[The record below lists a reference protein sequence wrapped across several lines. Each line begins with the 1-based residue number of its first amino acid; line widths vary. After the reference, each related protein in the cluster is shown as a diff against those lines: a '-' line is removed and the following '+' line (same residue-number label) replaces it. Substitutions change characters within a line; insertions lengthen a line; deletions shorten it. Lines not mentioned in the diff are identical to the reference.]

1 MIDTD
6 KYEGH
11 TEGPWKIYYDKWNKT
26 GWWIDSITRGGV
38 GEYGDTVCRL
48 LGITQNKDPTAK
60 LIQDAP
66 LILEDYKRLQGI
78 LTNTVAGK
86 GSALTG
92 KGNIVDIIQIRG
104 GSENHGENVHFTV
117 MYEGG
122 QVLSGWLEN
131 KESGWRYDGGESDE

>member
-6 KYEGH
+6 KYER
-11 TEGPWKIYYDKWNKT
+11 TTPELEEFEGET
-26 GWWIDSITRGGV
+26 L
-38 GEYGDTVCRL
+38 GDTLTNL
-48 LGITQNKDPTAK
+48 LA
-60 LIQDAP
+60 
-66 LILEDYKRLQGI
+66 EVKRLQGI

>member
-1 MIDTD
+1 MMDIVQIEQEAEWFMGD
-6 KYEGH
+6 KENQPHLARYV
-11 TEGPWKIYYDKWNKT
+11 PD
-26 GWWIDSITRGGV
+26 
-38 GEYGDTVCRL
+38 L
-48 LGITQNKDPTAK
+48 LA
-60 LIQDAP
+60 
-66 LILEDYKRLQGI
+66 EVKRLQGI

-92 KGNIVDIIQIRG
+92 KGNEWEEEPDEIVDIIQIRG

-131 KESGWRYDGGESDE
+131 KESEKK

>member
-1 MIDTD
+1 MEIQTRRFGDGDYRIYIVAPMGDYWIESRETTV
-6 KYEGH
+6 KLYGAQGRIAKMLGEH
-11 TEGPWKIYYDKWNKT
+11 T
-26 GWWIDSITRGGV
+26 
-38 GEYGDTVCRL
+38 YGDAQLMV
-48 LGITQNKDPTAK
+48 
-60 LIQDAP
+60 DAP
-66 LILEDYKRLQGI
+66 LLLEEVKRLQGI

-122 QVLSGWLEN
+122 QVLSGWLEY
-131 KESGWRYDGGESDE
+131 EGRDV